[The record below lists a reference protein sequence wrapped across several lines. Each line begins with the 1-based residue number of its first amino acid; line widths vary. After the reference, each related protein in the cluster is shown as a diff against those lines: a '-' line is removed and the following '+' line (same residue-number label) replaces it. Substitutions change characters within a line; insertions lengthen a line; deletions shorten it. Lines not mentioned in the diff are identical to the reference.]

1 VTFRL
6 AVAMAVV
13 LGGTTELR
21 AAGDHEMLAAE
32 QELKVARDHLQAAG
46 PDYAGHRR
54 AAMDAVDR
62 ALHEIHE
69 GIQLSREGRE
79 APGHRK
85 QKPAPA
91 EPGSETDDD

>member
-1 VTFRL
+1 MTLRL
-6 AVAMAVV
+6 AVATAV
-13 LGGTTELR
+13 LIGGVTAVR

-54 AAMDAVDR
+54 AALDAVDR

-69 GIQLSREGRE
+69 GIQLSRD
-79 APGHRK
+79 GHEPPAHK
-85 QKPAPA
+85 KSKPPPA
-91 EPGSETDDD
+91 EPDDD